1 MEWEAALLEM
11 PVLNVGSLCPLSPVH
26 SSWDD
31 CMLLL
36 SLEIIYSA
44 LSCADCREV
53 EAVSII
59 WVAFVA

>member
-11 PVLNVGSLCPLSPVH
+11 PVLTTGSLCPLSPVH
-26 SSWDD
+26 SSWDG

-44 LSCADCREV
+44 LSYTDCCEV

>member
-1 MEWEAALLEM
+1 MEWEAVFSEM
-11 PVLNVGSLCPLSPVH
+11 SVLDMGCLCPLNPVH
-26 SSWDD
+26 SSWDG

-36 SLEIIYSA
+36 SLEIIYCA
-44 LSCADCREV
+44 LSYADCHEV